1 MAKRKG
7 KIYIACRDVKRSKD
21 ALEEIKE
28 RSKSSKIFLMELN
41 LASIK
46 SIREFSKNFQHAENR
61 LDILINNAGVMA
73 CPKSFT
79 EDGFEMQMGVNHLGH
94 FLLTNLLLDLL
105 KKSAPS
111 RIVVVSSEGHKIS
124 DINRDD
130 FMSEKFYNKIKAYGQ
145 SKLANILFAKELARR
160 LEGTGVTANSCHPGL
175 VHTNLGRHMNDLKWI
190 RPIYRAIFKMFYKN
204 AFEGA
209 QTQIKLAV
217 DPDLE
222 KISGKYF
229 SDCEE
234 VEPSKAAQE
243 YESASWLWRKSTQL
257 IYEKFREFKN

>member
-1 MAKRKG
+1 M
-7 KIYIACRDVKRSKD
+7 D
-21 ALEEIKE
+21 EIKE
-28 RSKSSKIFLMELN
+28 RSKSSNVYLMELN
-41 LASIK
+41 LASIS
-46 SIREFSKNFQHAENR
+46 SIRNFCKSFHQVENR

-73 CPKSFT
+73 CPKSYT
-79 EDGFEMQMGVNHLGH
+79 ENGFEMQMGVNHLGH

-130 FMSEKFYNKIKAYGQ
+130 FMSEKSYNKLKAYGR
-145 SKLANILFAKELARR
+145 SKLANILFAKELAKR
-160 LEGTGVTANSCHPGL
+160 LEGTGVTVNSCHPGL
-175 VHTNLGRHMNDLKWI
+175 VHTNLGRHMNVIGWI
-190 RPIYRAIFKMFYKN
+190 RPIYRAIFKPFYKN

-234 VEPSKAAQE
+234 VLPSKSAQDNE
-243 YESASWLWRKSTQL
+243 TAEWLWKKSTQL
-257 IYEKFREFKN
+257 ILDKFKEFNC